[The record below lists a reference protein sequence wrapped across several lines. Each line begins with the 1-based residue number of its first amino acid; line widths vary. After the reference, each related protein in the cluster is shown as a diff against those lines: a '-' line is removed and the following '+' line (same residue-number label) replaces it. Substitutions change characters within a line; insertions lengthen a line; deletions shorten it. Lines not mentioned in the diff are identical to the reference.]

1 MKGLPL
7 IILQPFIPMHAEIT
21 HKIPQGKLVRIS
33 LEYDTTI
40 LQNIKICGDFF
51 IHPEE
56 TIEEMERALYH
67 LPVEASEG
75 RIQRLLDCAVQTK
88 NAQLIGIDTQSV
100 AKLIHEAI
108 YQ

>member
-1 MKGLPL
+1 
-7 IILQPFIPMHAEIT
+7 MHVEIT
-21 HKIPQGKLVRIS
+21 HKIPNGKLVRIS

-40 LQNIKICGDFF
+40 LQNIRICGDFF

-67 LPVEASEG
+67 LPVEASEE
-75 RIQRLLDCAVQTK
+75 RIQSLLDHAVSSK
-88 NAQLIGIDTQSV
+88 RAELIGIDTQTV

>member
-1 MKGLPL
+1 
-7 IILQPFIPMHAEIT
+7 MHTEIT

-33 LEYDTTI
+33 LDFDTTI

-67 LPVEASEG
+67 LPVESTEE
-75 RIQRLLDCAVQTK
+75 RIKHLLDHAVHAK

-100 AKLIHEAI
+100 ARLIHEAI
-108 YQ
+108 LQ

>member
-1 MKGLPL
+1 
-7 IILQPFIPMHAEIT
+7 MHAEIT

-33 LEYDTTI
+33 LDYDTAT
-40 LQNIKICGDFF
+40 LQQIKICGDFF

-67 LPVEASEG
+67 LPVEAAEA
-75 RIQRLLDCAVQTK
+75 RIQQLLDRAVHAK
-88 NAQLIGIDTQSV
+88 NAQLIGIDTPTV

>member
-1 MKGLPL
+1 
-7 IILQPFIPMHAEIT
+7 MHAEIT

-33 LEYDTTI
+33 LDFDTTI

-56 TIEEMERALYH
+56 TIEEMELVLSH
-67 LPVEASEG
+67 LPVEAGEF
-75 RIQRLLDCAVQTK
+75 RIKQLLDHAVEK
-88 NAQLIGIDTQSV
+88 KHAQLIGVDTQSI

-108 YQ
+108 IQ